1 MHEQLAAIAQVSGSS
16 IKETAAWVCRAAH
29 GLPDFGRSRSG
40 AATVGD

>member
-16 IKETAAWVCRAAH
+16 IRESAVWVCRAAH